1 MKRTCLED
9 ADKLDGFYRVVA
21 AALGLVSFGLFYA
34 WLVNQLERDGY
45 MENRSSWFVA
55 FGSLVT
61 IVVRYLIM
69 PVGESRLAL
78 LAHTIL
84 AFAFSGTPMMVGQ
97 WLTKSR
103 VDGGFRSR
111 LKEREWIVS
120 RNGHRTAQQ

>member
-1 MKRTCLED
+1 MKRTYTED
-9 ADKLDGFYRVVA
+9 AEKLDSFYRVITA
-21 AALGLVSFGLFYA
+21 AIGLVSFGLFYA
-34 WLVNQLERDGY
+34 WLVNELEREGY

-61 IVVRYLIM
+61 IVVRCLIM

-78 LAHTIL
+78 LAYTIL

-103 VDGGFRSR
+103 VDGGFQSR
-111 LKEREWIVS
+111 LKDKEWIANK
-120 RNGHRTAQQ
+120 NGPVTERR

>member
-1 MKRTCLED
+1 MKGTCRED
-9 ADKLDGFYRVVA
+9 TDKLDDFYRVVA
-21 AALGLVSFGLFYA
+21 AALGLVSFGLLYA
-34 WLVNQLERDGY
+34 WAVNRLERQGY

-61 IVVRYLIM
+61 IAVRCLIM

-78 LAHTIL
+78 MAHTIL

-103 VDGGFRSR
+103 VETGFRSR
-111 LKEREWIVS
+111 LKDREWIVS
-120 RNGHRTAQQ
+120 KNGPHTEPR

>member
-120 RNGHRTAQQ
+120 RNGHRMAQQ

>member
-21 AALGLVSFGLFYA
+21 AALGLVSFGLLYA
-34 WLVNQLERDGY
+34 WVVNRLERQGY

-61 IVVRYLIM
+61 IVVRCLIM
-69 PVGESRLAL
+69 PVGDSRLAL

-111 LKEREWIVS
+111 LKDREWIAN